1 METVVKRLYEGM
13 FLVDS
18 TLAAQDRQVVI
29 DEIQRMMTRAD
40 ADVVSLKTWDERRM
54 TYDIRGK
61 SRGTYIL
68 VYFNCDPEKV
78 KGIERDVQLSELLMR
93 VMILRTD
100 KMKQSDIEKAT
111 PAENAPVEAPAET
124 VPAEAAPVETVPTEV
139 ESVDTDAPSTDT
151 VDKDT
156 IGDGVADTAK
166 EDVVEKAKAVDAGA
180 DDSREEK
187 AQ

>member
-1 METVVKRLYEGM
+1 METIVKRLYEGM

-18 TLAAQDRQVVI
+18 GLAAQDWQVVI

-40 ADVVSLKTWDERRM
+40 ADVVSLKKWDERRM

-100 KMKQSDIEKAT
+100 KMSPTDIEKAT
-111 PAENAPVEAPAET
+111 PAENAPVETPAET
-124 VPAEAAPVETVPTEV
+124 VPAEATPVATAPAVV
-139 ESVDTDAPSTDT
+139 ESVD
-151 VDKDT
+151 
-156 IGDGVADTAK
+156 ADTAN
-166 EDVVEKAKAVDAGA
+166 EDVVDEAKAADVDA
-180 DDSREEK
+180 DDSQDK
-187 AQ
+187 NV